1 MSRFERWT
9 RAEPI
14 ATGLR
19 ELADL
24 RVKDV
29 PGFVRENFTRDA
41 VLRRART
48 WRDRY
53 KHKYI
58 DTGSIQPL
66 YDALLAIGLLSYAMS
81 WPIEIR
87 HLRAIEE
94 LRRLQLEREKQQ
106 QQQQQYAYHH

>member
-1 MSRFERWT
+1 MSRFERLT

-41 VLRRART
+41 MLRRART

-58 DTGSIQPL
+58 DTGSNHAL
-66 YDALLAIGLLSYAMS
+66 YDALLAIGLLSYAIS
-81 WPIEIR
+81 WPVEIR

-94 LRRLQLEREKQQ
+94 LRRIQLEREKQQ

>member
-1 MSRFERWT
+1 MSRFERLT

-29 PGFVRENFTRDA
+29 PGFVRENFTKDA
-41 VLRRART
+41 VLRRARI

-53 KHKYI
+53 KQKYI

-66 YDALLAIGLLSYAMS
+66 YDALLAIGLLSYAIS
-81 WPIEIR
+81 WPVEMR